1 LRILFINLYYK
12 PEPGG
17 HFYSNIAENWVREG
31 HEVEILSCR
40 PYVSDLG
47 FKENKHFTLLEGVK
61 VHRLPVDILSQKKI
75 IFKALNLIKFCIY
88 ALFWSLRKPKFDVI
102 LTSSLTPLFMA
113 IICRIICALKG
124 SKFIYRI
131 MDVHPEVWKYSGSFK
146 NKVILKLL
154 EKIEKE
160 NCKSADIIVTLSED
174 MAQTI
179 SNRDEDTNLS
189 ISIIRDGLPN
199 KISQGTI
206 NQIDEIKKKDRF
218 RIVYTGNIG
227 RFQKLE
233 TIIDA
238 FHQIPAD
245 TPVELLIVG
254 KGLKEDSIKARA
266 DKLVG
271 NSIKFIEFQNSI
283 TLNEIVKTADIG
295 LVSLLNGVEKC
306 AFPSKVFSYLEQEC
320 PVLAVMDDCFLTK
333 FIEENGLGYSL
344 PQDDV
349 DSLARKLIELSR
361 SSHLRKSKQQNI
373 KEIVQIYNNET
384 ILEQWSELLTG
395 LE

>member
-1 LRILFINLYYK
+1 MRILFINLYYK

-17 HFYSNIAENWVREG
+17 HFYSNIAENWAREG

-47 FKENKHFTLLEGVK
+47 VKENKHFSLLNGVK
-61 VHRLPVDILSQKKI
+61 IHRLPVNILSQKKLI
-75 IFKALNLIKFCIY
+75 LKALNLIKFCIY
-88 ALFWSLRKPKFDVI
+88 ALFWSLRKPKFDVV

-113 IICRIICALKG
+113 VICRIICASKG

-131 MDVHPEVWKYSGSFK
+131 MDVHPEVWKYSGSFR
-146 NKVILKLL
+146 NKIVLKLL

-160 NCKSADIIVTLSED
+160 NCRSANIIVTLSED
-174 MAQTI
+174 MAKTI
-179 SNRDEDTNLS
+179 ADRDQNSNLS

-199 KISQGTI
+199 KISKGVI
-206 NQIDEIKKKDRF
+206 NSIDEIKRKDRF

-238 FHQIPAD
+238 FHKIPD
-245 TPVELLIVG
+245 ETPIELLIIG
-254 KGLKEDSIKARA
+254 KGLKEENLKARA
-266 DKLVG
+266 ANLAG

-283 TLNEIVKTADIG
+283 TLNKIVKTADMG
-295 LVSLLNGVEKC
+295 LVSLLSGVEKC
-306 AFPSKVFSYLEQEC
+306 AFPSKIFSYLDQGC
-320 PVLAVMDDCFLTK
+320 PILAIMDDCFLTS
-333 FIEENGLGYSL
+333 FIEKNGLGYSL
-344 PQDDV
+344 PQDEV
-349 DSLARKLIELSR
+349 DSLAIKLIELSK
-361 SSHLRKSKQQNI
+361 SKDLKESKQQNI
-373 KEIVQIYNNET
+373 KEIVKNYNNET
-384 ILEQWSELLTG
+384 ILEQWSELLMR